1 MIAVGV
7 SPIGSSE
14 EMKKIVLI
22 TNIPAPYRV
31 DLFAYMQRNLTQYEF
46 HVIYTSRCE
55 DNRLWNIDESKMK
68 NSHVLESRIIKIKKK
83 LDNRYIHLPGNI
95 GKMLTDLNPDVVIGF
110 EYNPAALQSFFWCRL
125 HKKPFI
131 HLTDGTLNSEKN
143 FGIVQKLSRKLIIP
157 RADASIASSTKAK
170 EKLLAWGAKKES
182 IFESLL
188 TVDLTP
194 YLEIEKTYD
203 SHRIL
208 YVGSLIPRK
217 GVDLLLDALAYVN
230 VDYELRIVGNG
241 TEEETMNLK
250 KQAKSLG
257 VESRII
263 WCGFKTGEDL
273 IEEYRKAAVFVL
285 PTREDC
291 FGLVLLEALASG
303 TPIVSSKFADGA
315 YDIVK
320 DGENGFIVDP
330 KDAKSMGEAIDCL
343 LNDKERRKQF
353 SDHCIPKVGKF
364 SFEEVSKGYERAI
377 EYVEN

>member
-1 MIAVGV
+1 
-7 SPIGSSE
+7 
-14 EMKKIVLI
+14 
-22 TNIPAPYRV
+22 
-31 DLFAYMQRNLTQYEF
+31 
-46 HVIYTSRCE
+46 
-55 DNRLWNIDESKMK
+55 MK
-68 NSHVLESRIIKIKKK
+68 NSHVLESRVIKIKKK

-95 GKMLTDLNPDVVIGF
+95 GKMLSDLNPDAVIGF
-110 EYNPAALQSFFWCRL
+110 EYNPAALQSFFWCKS

-131 HLTDGTLNSEKN
+131 HLTDGTLNSEKS

-157 RADASIASSTKAK
+157 RSDACIASSTKAK

-194 YLEIEKTYD
+194 YLEIQKTCD

-217 GVDLLLDALAYVN
+217 GVDLLLEALTYVN
-230 VDYELRIVGNG
+230 ADYELRIVGNG
-241 TEEETMNLK
+241 TKEETLGLK

-257 VESRII
+257 IESRIT

-291 FGLVLLEALASG
+291 FGLVLLEALASR
-303 TPIVSSKFADGA
+303 TPIVASKFADGA
-315 YDIVK
+315 YDIVI
-320 DGENGFIVDP
+320 DGENGYIVDP
-330 KDAKSMGEAIDCL
+330 EDAKSMGEAIDCL
-343 LNDKERRKQF
+343 LNVTKRRKQF
-353 SDHCIPKVGKF
+353 SNNCIPKISKF

-377 EYVEN
+377 EYVGN